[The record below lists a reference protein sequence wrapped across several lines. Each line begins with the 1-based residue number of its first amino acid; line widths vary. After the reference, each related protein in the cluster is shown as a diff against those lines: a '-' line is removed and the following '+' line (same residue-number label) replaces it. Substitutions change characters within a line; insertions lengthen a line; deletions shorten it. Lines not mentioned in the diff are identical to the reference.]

1 MSGSPQADSKL
12 KELQKALS
20 YDDTMSCIQC
30 GYCLPACPTY
40 ETMGKETHSPRGRIH
55 LVKMAGE
62 GKLNDF
68 TLLADSLDQ
77 CLGCRACETACPSG
91 VKYGSIYESAKN
103 VIEQNVPRSVKARAA
118 RSVLLRKVFPSK
130 AALNTIG
137 TLLWAYQKSG
147 LQHTARKLRLT
158 RVLPEPLGVFER
170 IVPDVPGPLERRK
183 RPLRFRPEGV
193 PKLKVAF
200 FTGCV
205 MDAMFERINHLS
217 MKLLQK
223 AGSEVIILSGDTCC
237 GALHSH
243 SGEMELAKKLA
254 RQNIA
259 AFERLLAQEPVDYI
273 VNNAGGCGAMLVEY
287 DHLFH
292 DDPAWANRAQ
302 AFASR
307 NRDIHQV
314 LAQLGLPLPAKP
326 TPQERTSSPE
336 PQIVTYQ
343 RSCHMTNVQK
353 VTRDPLQ
360 LMGAIPGIRLRE
372 MEDKDKCCGSAGI
385 YNIVNYK
392 ESMDILDVKMNH
404 VKATQAQ
411 TIVTTNPGC
420 LMQMQ
425 LGIVREGLEGEVRAV
440 HLVELLAEACGV
452 SV

>member
-1 MSGSPQADSKL
+1 MNKPQVQSNEL
-12 KELQKALS
+12 KQLQKALS
-20 YDDTMSCIQC
+20 YDDTINCIQC

-55 LVKMAGE
+55 LVKMVAE
-62 GKLNDF
+62 GKLTDF

-77 CLGCRACETACPSG
+77 CLGCRACETACPTG
-91 VKYGSIYESAKN
+91 VKYGNIYESAKT
-103 VIEQNVPRSVKARAA
+103 VIEQRVPRSIKSRAA
-118 RSVLLRKVFPSK
+118 KFVLLQKIFPSK
-130 AALNTIG
+130 TALNALG
-137 TLLWAYQKSG
+137 NLLWVYQKSG
-147 LQHTARKLRLT
+147 LQQAASKLRLT
-158 RVLPEPLGVFER
+158 RMLPEPLAVFEQ
-170 IVPDVPGPLERRK
+170 IIPAVPSPFERWK
-183 RPLRFRPEGV
+183 RPLRFRPEGT

-205 MDAMFERINHLS
+205 MDAVFERINHLS

-223 AGSEVIILSGDTCC
+223 AGCEVLILRGDTCC

-243 SGEMELAKKLA
+243 SGELELAKKLG
-254 RQNIA
+254 RQNIE
-259 AFERLLAQEPVDYI
+259 AFENLMAQESIDYI

-292 DDPAWANRAQ
+292 DDPAWAPRAKV
-302 AFASR
+302 FAQR

-314 LAQLGLPLPAKP
+314 LALLGTLPF
-326 TPQERTSSPE
+326 QEMHSAQHHAETQE
-336 PQIVTYQ
+336 IVTYQ

-353 VTRDPLQ
+353 VTREPLE
-360 LMGAIPGIRLRE
+360 LIEAIPGIRLRE

-385 YNIVNYK
+385 YNIVNYE
-392 ESMDILDVKMNH
+392 ESMDILDVKMGH
-404 VKATQAQ
+404 VKATRAQ

-425 LGIVREGLEGEVRAV
+425 LGIVREGLGGKIRAV
-440 HLVELLAEACGV
+440 HSVELLAEACGI